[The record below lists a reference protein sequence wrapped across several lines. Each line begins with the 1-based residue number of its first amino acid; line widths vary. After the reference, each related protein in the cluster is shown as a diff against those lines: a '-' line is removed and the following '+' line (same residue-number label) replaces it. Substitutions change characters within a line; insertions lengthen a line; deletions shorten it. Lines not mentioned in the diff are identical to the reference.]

1 MHSPVAE
8 FAKNSASC
16 DCLTK
21 SINVGHHAFP
31 ASEFWRIPLH
41 PATGLD
47 MKPSICESFGPLLR
61 HSALSVIS
69 HDGFAMLKLRRRSVR
84 LANSIGAA
92 ALALALFATGCTQ
105 SQRQTIMGE
114 GFNDEFAKS
123 GDKLR
128 NSGNGG
134 EYDGLS
140 TKSRQIE
147 NDLGVR

>member
-1 MHSPVAE
+1 MPSSLGILA
-8 FAKNSASC
+8 NSATSGNW
-16 DCLTK
+16 
-21 SINVGHHAFP
+21 SGHETIDLR
-31 ASEFWRIPLH
+31 EFRPLIA
-41 PATGLD
+41 P
-47 MKPSICESFGPLLR
+47 FGTFSNLLLR
-61 HSALSVIS
+61 
-69 HDGFAMLKLRRRSVR
+69 FTMLKLRRRSHC
-84 LANSIGAA
+84 LASSIRAS

-128 NSGNGG
+128 TSSNGG